1 MMKKKIIFEEGCFD
15 EMDDLTQEEIDNLV
29 STLQQKLDDG
39 TFFDEA
45 VQLSDEEAEA
55 IFADI
60 ERKKLNRAPRQ

>member
-1 MMKKKIIFEEGCFD
+1 MKKKIIFEEGCFD

-45 VQLSDEEAEA
+45 VQLSDEEAET

>member
-15 EMDDLTQEEIDNLV
+15 ELDDLTQEEIDNLV
-29 STLQQKLDDG
+29 STLQQKLVDG

-45 VQLSDEEAEA
+45 EQLSDEEAEA

>member
-1 MMKKKIIFEEGCFD
+1 MKKKIIFEEGCFD

-45 VQLSDEEAEA
+45 VQLSGEEAEA

>member
-1 MMKKKIIFEEGCFD
+1 MKKKIIFEEGCFD
-15 EMDDLTQEEIDNLV
+15 ELDDLTQQEIDDLV

-45 VQLSDEEAEA
+45 EQLSDEEAEV

-60 ERKKLNRAPRQ
+60 ERRKLNRAPRQ

>member
-1 MMKKKIIFEEGCFD
+1 MKKKIIFEEGCFD
-15 EMDDLTQEEIDNLV
+15 ELDDLTQQEMDDLV

-45 VQLSDEEAEA
+45 EQLSDEEAEA

-60 ERKKLNRAPRQ
+60 ERRKLNRAPRQ